1 MLSVCS
7 TLNEPKWHSMPLI
20 DDTGS
25 EIGTLRRGGSTQ
37 IESDQLISREQ
48 SAKSL
53 EDMLTAPST
62 FPALLLPTTV
72 VKRSSLCIYEAA
84 KPTTAVI
91 KSKGIELQVISLNN
105 SFVDLFHNLN
115 GQQ

>member
-1 MLSVCS
+1 MLSANI
-7 TLNEPKWHSMPLI
+7 TLIEPKWHSMPLI

-25 EIGTLRRGGSTQ
+25 EIGTLKRGGSTQ
-37 IESDQLISREQ
+37 IENDPTIYHGH

-72 VKRSSLCIYEAA
+72 VKRSSLYIYEAA

-91 KSKGIELQVISLNN
+91 KSKGIELQVRQSIICNN
-105 SFVDLFHNLN
+105 HKYLPS
-115 GQQ
+115 Q